1 MRMTIKC
8 THSRNDHK
16 IHRETETEIEKQREA
31 ETTAALKS
39 GYPQDGE
46 AVMATFPLSSRL
58 QSHNQEKTKH
68 I

>member
-1 MRMTIKC
+1 MRMVIKC

-16 IHRETETEIEKQREA
+16 IHRETEIEKQREA
-31 ETTAALKS
+31 ETTAALKF

-46 AVMATFPLSSRL
+46 AVMAAFPLSSRL
-58 QSHNQEKTKH
+58 QSHNQGKTKH